1 MDIIYGECIDLGG
14 HRYILKLADRA
25 TQYVWTYGI
34 RALSGSDVIQ
44 DLKNN
49 LLYTGRI
56 TSKFYRYFDE
66 KIICREDHKWLLA
79 NGSNIMAAP
88 EGCQSHNRIVEQ
100 TWKSI
105 LEMSHSFLT
114 ERQMPRYYWYYVT
127 THSACMVK
135 ILPGK
140 LSCKPKTLHE
150 LVYGVKPGT

>member
-14 HRYILKLADRA
+14 HRYILKLVDRA

-100 TWKSI
+100 TCISLLEISCSYLTEQKKSI
-105 LEMSHSFLT
+105 DYRHYAISHYFLIYT
-114 ERQMPRYYWYYVT
+114 SHYMASNM
-127 THSACMVK
+127 THTS
-135 ILPGK
+135 G
-140 LSCKPKTLHE
+140 
-150 LVYGVKPGT
+150 YQ